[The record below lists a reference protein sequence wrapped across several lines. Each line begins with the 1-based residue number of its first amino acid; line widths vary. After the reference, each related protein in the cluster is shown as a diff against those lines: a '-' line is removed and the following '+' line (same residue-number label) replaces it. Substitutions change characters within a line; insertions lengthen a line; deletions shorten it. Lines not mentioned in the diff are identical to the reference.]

1 GSVRDRRVRGSF
13 KVCSKSVIFE
23 PEDAA
28 EPILK
33 IPLKD
38 CRRIEATEDHGRNP
52 FAEGKPPCVSME
64 SRQVYLIKEG
74 NVVAPYKIERVGV
87 TFLKTEDVVQ
97 TLLQLHRASCLDK
110 LGDQTAMIAA
120 NLQSRLART
129 SFDKNGFQS
138 VSEQPHMECEAEM
151 VSPLVTNPGHVCITN
166 QSLYFQP
173 LNSYPDSVVQIRLH
187 SIRRI
192 YKRRHGL
199 RPLGMEVFCSEDD
212 LCSDIY
218 LKFYNTKDR
227 DELYY
232 YIATFLEN
240 HMAEHTAESYMLQ
253 WQRGHI
259 SNYQYLLHLNN
270 LADRSVN
277 DLSQYPVFPWV
288 ISDYSSPRLDLNNP
302 ASFRDLTRP
311 VGALNTER
319 LERLLARYRDMP
331 EPSFMYGSHYS
342 SPGYVLFYLVRVG
355 EFLRNELC
363 LNLGKRQGGGKVGD
377 VILPPWASGKQKKF

>member
-1 GSVRDRRVRGSF
+1 MQIRPGSYISSSLFIYFFITALSYSKKWSLGRTSVYLYNQGSL
-13 KVCSKSVIFE
+13 KICSKSVIFE
-23 PEDAA
+23 PDEVNK
-28 EPILK
+28 PILK
-33 IPLKD
+33 VNIML
-38 CRRIEATEDHGRNP
+38 R
-52 FAEGKPPCVSME
+52 S
-64 SRQVYLIKEG
+64 SVYLIKEG
-74 NVVAPYKIERVGV
+74 DVVAPYKYERGERNVI
-87 TFLKTEDVVQ
+87 FQLDMPLKTEDVVQ

-129 SFDKNGFQS
+129 SFDKNSFQS
-138 VSEQPHMECEAEM
+138 VTERPHMECEAEM
-151 VSPLVTNPGHVCITN
+151 VSPLVTNPGHVCITDHN
-166 QSLYFQP
+166 LYFQP
-173 LNSYPDSVVQIRLH
+173 LNSYPDSVVQIGLH
-187 SIRRI
+187 SVRRI

-199 RPLGMEVFCSEDD
+199 RPLGLEVFCTEND

-240 HMAEHTAESYMLQ
+240 HITEHTAESYMLQ

-288 ISDYSSPRLDLNNP
+288 ISDYSSPQLDLLNP
-302 ASFRDLTRP
+302 ASFRDLSKP

-319 LERLLARYRDMP
+319 LERLLERYRDMP
-331 EPSFMYGSHYS
+331 EPRFMYGSHYS

-355 EFLRNELC
+355 SDISVGC
-363 LNLGKRQGGGKVGD
+363 L
-377 VILPPWASGKQKKF
+377 W

>member
-1 GSVRDRRVRGSF
+1 CGFLTHSPSLTFRFSLLLLDLEEYYFEQHTAYHMTSNGSNVPNRGSL
-13 KVCSKSVIFE
+13 KICSKSVIFE
-23 PEDAA
+23 PDEVNK
-28 EPILK
+28 PILK

-38 CRRIEATEDHGRNP
+38 CKRIEGL
-52 FAEGKPPCVSME
+52 EG
-64 SRQVYLIKEG
+64 KEG
-74 NVVAPYKIERVGV
+74 NPFKE
-87 TFLKTEDVVQ
+87 TFRFQLEMARKTEDIVQ
-97 TLLQLHRASCLDK
+97 TLLQLHRASRLDK

-120 NLQSRLART
+120 NLQSRLARA
-129 SFDKNGFQS
+129 SFDKNSFQS
-138 VSEQPHMECEAEM
+138 VCERPHMECEAEM
-151 VSPLVTNPGHVCITN
+151 VSPLVTNPGHVCITDCN
-166 QSLYFQP
+166 LYFQP
-173 LNSYPDSVVQIRLH
+173 LNGYPDSVVRIELH
-187 SIRRI
+187 SVRRI

-199 RPLGMEVFCSEDD
+199 RPLGLEVFCTEND
-212 LCSDIY
+212 LCSDTY

-240 HMAEHTAESYMLQ
+240 HIAEHTAESYMLQ

-288 ISDYSSPRLDLNNP
+288 ISDYNSLQLDLLNP
-302 ASFRDLTRP
+302 ASFRDLSKP

-319 LERLLARYRDMP
+319 LERLLDRYRDMP
-331 EPSFMYGSHYS
+331 EPRFMYGSHYS

-355 EFLRNELC
+355 DNGTMQH
-363 LNLGKRQGGGKVGD
+363 NAA
-377 VILPPWASGKQKKF
+377 PPPPPHGLL